1 MSKILILGGG
11 KAQAE
16 FVEYC
21 LSKGHVVYLLDGN
34 KEAYANSIEN
44 RNLHPQLVDIT
55 LPGKVLEF
63 AKNIIPDAVIAPSND
78 AGLEAATM
86 VAEHFGIP
94 GPGVYALQNSRN
106 KFNFRKLLEK
116 NSINSPWYFEV
127 SSTNSEDAIT
137 KVPNYPCVIKPVQ
150 GSGSKGVR
158 FLESSPDLSA
168 YFKESFAFSTSNQ
181 YQIEEFIDGVEFS
194 IEGVVQDGDFTI
206 LAVCEKVRSKLPNL
220 VDTRVSYPPRLTL
233 ENLQKVHQT
242 ASEIVK
248 LLQVQNAPIHME
260 IIQSPT
266 RGFFPVE
273 CAVRAA
279 GFNLFNRMVP
289 WCIGIDTL
297 SLQLSLILG
306 EPLGNLTPTRQYAG
320 VLDFPQPPGSGEL
333 KTINYQEP
341 QTTNAS
347 VEIEIYSKIGD
358 LVKPTSNGAERIGHI
373 FIFSET
379 LEQAEETLNL
389 VNLTIEIAKPVSR
402 EDNPKIDSV
411 TIYEN

>member
-11 KAQAE
+11 KAQAV
-16 FVEYC
+16 FIEYC

-34 KEAYANSIEN
+34 KEAYSNSIKN
-44 RNLHPQLVDIT
+44 RNLHSELVDIT
-55 LPGKVLEF
+55 LPEKVLEF
-63 AKNIIPDAVIAPSND
+63 AEKIIPEAVIAPSND

-106 KFNFRKLLEK
+106 KLNFRKLLEK

-168 YFKESFAFSTSNQ
+168 YFKESFAFSISNQ
-181 YQIEEFIDGVEFS
+181 YQIEEFIEGVEFS

-306 EPLGNLTPTRQYAG
+306 EPLGHLTPTRQYAG

-358 LVKPTSNGAERIGHI
+358 LVKPASNGAERIGHI

-389 VNLTIEIAKPVSR
+389 VNMTIEIEKPVSR

>member
-11 KAQAE
+11 KAQAA
-16 FVEYC
+16 FIEYC

-34 KEAYANSIEN
+34 KEAYSNNIKN
-44 RNLHPQLVDIT
+44 RNLHPELVDIT

-63 AKNIIPDAVIAPSND
+63 AEKIIPDAVIAPSND

-106 KFNFRKLLEK
+106 KFNFRQLLEK
-116 NSINSPWYFEV
+116 NSINSPWYLEV
-127 SSTNSEDAIT
+127 SSTNSEDAMM

-158 FLESSPDLSA
+158 FVESSSDLGA
-168 YFKESFAFSTSNQ
+168 YFKESLAFSTSNQ
-181 YQIEEFIDGVEFS
+181 YQIEEFIDGIEFS

-233 ENLQKVHQT
+233 ENLQKAHQT
-242 ASEIVK
+242 ATEIVK

-306 EPLGNLTPTRQYAG
+306 EPLGDLTPTRHCAG
-320 VLDFPQPPGSGEL
+320 ILDFPEPPGSGEL
-333 KTINYQEP
+333 KTIKYQEA
-341 QTTNAS
+341 QTANVL

-358 LVKPTSNGAERIGHI
+358 LVKPASNGAERIGHI

-389 VNLTIEIAKPVSR
+389 VNMTFEIEKPVSR
-402 EDNPKIDSV
+402 EDDSKIDSV
-411 TIYEN
+411 TIHEN

>member
-11 KAQAE
+11 KAQAA
-16 FVEYC
+16 FIEYC

-34 KEAYANSIEN
+34 QEAYSNNIEN
-44 RNLHPQLVDIT
+44 RNLHPELVDIT
-55 LPGKVLEF
+55 LPAKVLEF
-63 AKNIIPDAVIAPSND
+63 AEKIIPDAVIAPSND
-78 AGLEAATM
+78 AGLEAATK
-86 VAEHFGIP
+86 VAEYFGIP

-116 NSINSPWYFEV
+116 NSINSPWYCEV
-127 SSTNSEDAIT
+127 SSTNSEDAIR

-158 FLESSPDLSA
+158 FLESSSDLIA
-168 YFKESFAFSTSNQ
+168 YFEESLEFSTSNQ
-181 YQIEEFIDGVEFS
+181 YQIEEFIDGIEFS
-194 IEGVVQDGDFTI
+194 IEGVVQNGDFTI

-233 ENLQKVHQT
+233 ENLQKAHQT
-242 ASEIVK
+242 ATEIVK

-279 GFNLFNRMVP
+279 GFNLFNKMVP

-306 EPLGNLTPTRQYAG
+306 KPLGDLTPTRHYAG
-320 VLDFPQPPGSGEL
+320 VLEFPEPPGSGEL
-333 KTINYQEP
+333 KAINYQDA
-341 QTTNAS
+341 QSANVS

-358 LVKPTSNGAERIGHI
+358 LVKPASNGAERIGHI

-379 LEQAEETLNL
+379 LEQVEETLNL
-389 VNLTIEIAKPVSR
+389 VNMTIEIEKPISR
-402 EDNPKIDSV
+402 DDYSKIDCV
-411 TIYEN
+411 TIHED